1 MFKVGDLVIGNS
13 KNDYAVT
20 CKGTICLVLDVNELY
35 NLVLVCV
42 IANDINKY
50 AKNEKNLDLNPKNY
64 ENYENCNN
72 TFWVECH
79 MFDLFKSISPD
90 NILTGLFFRKDVKKL
105 TTLKKEYVSDPSEY
119 IYIGEI

>member
-1 MFKVGDLVIGNS
+1 MFKVGDLIIGNS

-42 IANDINKY
+42 IADDINEY
-50 AKNEKNLDLNPKNY
+50 IKNEKNLDLDPKNHKKI
-64 ENYENCNN
+64 CDI
-72 TFWVECH
+72 FWVECS
-79 MFDLFKSISPD
+79 MFDLFKGVSPD

-105 TTLKKEYVSDPSEY
+105 TTLKKKYVSNPSEY
-119 IYIGEI
+119 IYIGEL

>member
-13 KNDYAVT
+13 KNDYSVT
-20 CKGTICLVLDVNELY
+20 CKGAICLVLDVHASRNSMR
-35 NLVLVCV
+35 VCV
-42 IANDINKY
+42 IANDINEY
-50 AKNEKNLDLNPKNY
+50 VKNEKNLDLDPKNY
-64 ENYENCNN
+64 KNCDK
-72 TFWVECH
+72 FGVECH
-79 MFDLFKSISPD
+79 MFDLFTGASLD

>member
-13 KNDYAVT
+13 MNDCYIT
-20 CKGTICLVLDVNELY
+20 RKGAICLVLDVY
-35 NLVLVCV
+35 ASHNLMRVCV
-42 IANDINKY
+42 IANDINEY
-50 AKNEKNLDLNPKNY
+50 VKNKKNLDLDPKNH
-64 ENYENCNN
+64 ENCEA
-72 TFWVECH
+72 FDVECR
-79 MFDLFKSISPD
+79 MFDLFRGVSSY

>member
-13 KNDYAVT
+13 MNDCT
-20 CKGTICLVLDVNELY
+20 ITHKGAICLVLDVDASHNS
-35 NLVLVCV
+35 VLVCV
-42 IANDINKY
+42 IADDINEY
-50 AKNEKNLDLNPKNY
+50 VKNEKNLDLDPKN
-64 ENYENCNN
+64 CD
-72 TFWVECH
+72 TFWVDYR
-79 MFDLFKSISPD
+79 MFDLFKGVSSD

>member
-20 CKGTICLVLDVNELY
+20 CKGTICLVLDVNELH
-35 NLVLVCV
+35 NSVLVCV
-42 IANDINKY
+42 IADDINGY
-50 AKNEKNLDLNPKNY
+50 VKNEKNLDLDPKNH
-64 ENYENCNN
+64 ENCE
-72 TFWVECH
+72 TFWVECR
-79 MFDLFKSISPD
+79 MFDLFPGVSSD

>member
-20 CKGTICLVLDVNELY
+20 CKGAICLVLDVCESHNTMYVHFIIDDTNEY
-35 NLVLVCV
+35 V
-42 IANDINKY
+42 
-50 AKNEKNLDLNPKNY
+50 KNEKFINLNPKNY
-64 ENYENCNN
+64 ESGSDN
-72 TFWVECH
+72 FWVECS
-79 MFDLFKSISPD
+79 MFDLFPGVSSD

>member
-35 NLVLVCV
+35 NSVLVCV
-42 IANDINKY
+42 IADDINEY
-50 AKNEKNLDLNPKNY
+50 VKNEKNLDLNPKNHKND
-64 ENYENCNN
+64 EH
-72 TFWVECH
+72 FGVECH
-79 MFDLFKSISPD
+79 MFDLFTGASLDK
-90 NILTGLFFRKDVKKL
+90 ILTGLFFRKDVKKL

>member
-13 KNDYAVT
+13 KNDYDIT
-20 CKGTICLVLDVNELY
+20 CKGAICLVLDVNELS
-35 NLVLVCV
+35 NAILVHL
-42 IANDINKY
+42 IANDINEY
-50 AKNEKNLDLNPKNY
+50 VKNEKNLDLNSK
-64 ENYENCNN
+64 NYENCNN
-72 TFWVECH
+72 TFWVECR
-79 MFDLFKSISPD
+79 MFDLFPGVSSD

>member
-13 KNDYAVT
+13 KNDYGVT
-20 CKGTICLVLDVNELY
+20 CKGAICFVLEVDASH
-35 NLVLVCV
+35 NLIRVCV
-42 IANDINKY
+42 IANDINEY
-50 AKNEKNLDLNPKNY
+50 AKNEKNLDLNPKNHK
-64 ENYENCNN
+64 NCD
-72 TFWVECH
+72 TFWVDCC
-79 MFDLFKSISPD
+79 MFDLFPGTSSD

>member
-20 CKGTICLVLDVNELY
+20 RKGTICLVLDVHASH
-35 NLVLVCV
+35 NLMRVCV
-42 IANDINKY
+42 IANNINEY
-50 AKNEKNLDLNPKNY
+50 VKNEKYLDLDPKNH
-64 ENYENCNN
+64 ENCN
-72 TFWVECH
+72 TYGVECR
-79 MFDLFKSISPD
+79 MFDLFTGVSSD

>member
-1 MFKVGDLVIGNS
+1 MFKVGDLIIGNS
-13 KNDYAVT
+13 MNDYTIT

-35 NLVLVCV
+35 NSVLVCV
-42 IANDINKY
+42 IANDINEY
-50 AKNEKNLDLNPKNY
+50 VKNEKNLDLDPKNH
-64 ENYENCNN
+64 EICD
-72 TFWVECH
+72 TFWVECRE
-79 MFDLFKSISPD
+79 FDLFPGVSSD

>member
-13 KNDYAVT
+13 MNDCVIT
-20 CKGTICLVLDVNELY
+20 RKGTICLVLDVHASH

-42 IANDINKY
+42 IADDINEY
-50 AKNEKNLDLNPKNY
+50 AKNEKNLDLDPKNH
-64 ENYENCNN
+64 ENRD
-72 TFWVECH
+72 TFWVECG
-79 MFDLFKSISPD
+79 MFDLFPGVPSD

>member
-13 KNDYAVT
+13 MNTYPLT
-20 CKGTICLVLDVNELY
+20 HKGTICLVLGVNESS
-35 NLVLVCV
+35 NSMLVHL
-42 IANDINKY
+42 ITDDINEY
-50 AKNEKNLDLNPKNY
+50 IKNEKNLDLNPKNCGSSDD
-64 ENYENCNN
+64 N
-72 TFWVECH
+72 FWVECR
-79 MFDLFKSISPD
+79 MFDLFPGVSSD

>member
-13 KNDYAVT
+13 MNDYAVT
-20 CKGTICLVLDVNELY
+20 CKATICLVLDVYASHNTMQ
-35 NLVLVCV
+35 VCV
-42 IANDINKY
+42 IANDINEY
-50 AKNEKNLDLNPKNY
+50 TKNEKNLDLDPKNH
-64 ENYENCNN
+64 ENCD
-72 TFWVECH
+72 TFKVRCH
-79 MFDLFKSISPD
+79 MFDLFKGVSPD

>member
-13 KNDYAVT
+13 KNDCYIT
-20 CKGTICLVLDVNELY
+20 RKGAICLVLDVHASH
-35 NLVLVCV
+35 NLMRVCV
-42 IANDINKY
+42 IANDINEY
-50 AKNEKNLDLNPKNY
+50 VKNEKNLDLDPKNH
-64 ENYENCNN
+64 ENCEV
-72 TFWVECH
+72 FDVDCY
-79 MFDLFKSISPD
+79 MFDLFKGVSPD

>member
-13 KNDYAVT
+13 MNDYAVT
-20 CKGTICLVLDVNELY
+20 CKGTICLVLDVNESS
-35 NLVLVCV
+35 NTMLVHL
-42 IANDINKY
+42 ITDDINEY
-50 AKNEKNLDLNPKNY
+50 VKNEKNFNLDPKNC
-64 ENYENCNN
+64 ESVNN
-72 TFWVECH
+72 FWVDCR
-79 MFDLFKSISPD
+79 MFDLFPSVSSD